1 MPKATIRWTRPA
13 VCALLAL
20 SLFLVSPSLVPAD
33 EDFDHNRARLL
44 SYVLN
49 KQLQYHFSGKPVN
62 DGLSQAAFELYIRQ
76 LDSQK
81 RLLLQKEIDRLQIYR
96 DKIDDEFLSGRISLA
111 PAGADLLRKAVARA
125 RRISEEVL
133 SQPFDFSIQESYETD
148 PEKLAFADSEAE
160 LRERWRKELKYLT
173 LNRYLTLMEEEGFE
187 APDAVPAAR
196 AAELEAQA
204 REKIHKRHE
213 GYFTRLEQETL
224 QDHYDRYLNAIAR
237 AFDPH
242 TIYMP
247 PKSKE
252 DFDISMRGSLEG
264 IGATLREEDGFIK
277 VVKVIPGSAADRQ
290 GQLMA
295 DDVILAV
302 AQGGDEPIDITDMR
316 LRDAV
321 QLIRG
326 EKGSEVRLT
335 VKRPGHKSIVI
346 PIVRDIVIIEESFVK
361 STVIEDP
368 DGKQKYGYIRIP
380 SFYRDFEETRH
391 GGSGRNSTDDTRKA
405 LQEFRSRNIDGLILD
420 LRNNGGGALTDA
432 VGVAGLFIKEGP
444 IVQVRTG
451 EGRTKVLEDEDPQVE
466 YSGPMVVL
474 VNQFSASASEIV
486 AGALQDYGRAVVV
499 GSEHTHGK
507 GTVQV
512 VLGLDRAL
520 TMRSMQHY
528 LPLGALKLTT
538 QKFYRI
544 NGESTQ
550 SRGVVP
556 DIVLP
561 DRREMSEFG
570 EKYLDYSLPWDEI
583 SPVRHDDWPL
593 TPADLS
599 GLEVRSRQ
607 RIDASEDFAEIKRVS
622 AAIAARLESTRQSL
636 HADTVFQEWQVVKNE
651 QSNSPH
657 AGRFGEADPAQEDED
672 DEQLSAEEKLRQQV
686 NDDPYALEAM
696 SILDD
701 LLKLK
706 DSYAVGASQAS
717 PK

>member
-1 MPKATIRWTRPA
+1 MPKILNTWTRPA
-13 VCALLAL
+13 VCGFLAL
-20 SLFLVSPSLVPAD
+20 SLLLVSPSFVPAD

-49 KQLQYHFSGKPVN
+49 KQLQYHFSSKPV
-62 DGLSQAAFELYIRQ
+62 DDELSLAAFDLYVRQ

-81 RLLLQKEIDRLQIYR
+81 RLLLQKEIDRLHSYR
-96 DKIDDEFLSGRISLA
+96 DKIDDEFLSGRIRLA
-111 PAGADLLRKAVARA
+111 PAGAELLRQAVTRA
-125 RRISEEVL
+125 RRISKEVL
-133 SQPFDFSIQESYETD
+133 AQPFDFSVEESYETD
-148 PEKLAFADSEAE
+148 PEKLDFAASEKQ
-160 LRERWRKELKYLT
+160 LRERWRKELKFLT
-173 LNRYLTLMEEEGFE
+173 LSRYLTLMEEEGFE
-187 APDAVPAAR
+187 APADIPAAK
-196 AAELEAQA
+196 AAELEEQA
-204 REKIHKRHE
+204 REKIRKRHE
-213 GYFTRLEQETL
+213 GYFSRLEQETL
-224 QDHYDRYLNAIAR
+224 QDHYDRYLNVIAR

-242 TIYMP
+242 TTYLP

-295 DDVILAV
+295 DDLILAV
-302 AQGGDEPIDITDMR
+302 SQGPEEPVDITDMR

-326 EKGSEVRLT
+326 EKGTEVRLT
-335 VKRPGHKSIVI
+335 VKRPGQKSMII
-346 PIVRDIVIIEESFVK
+346 PIVRDVVVIEESFVK
-361 STVIEDP
+361 STVIRDL
-368 DGKQKYGYIRIP
+368 DGEKNYGYIRIP
-380 SFYRDFEETRH
+380 SFYRDFEKTRD
-391 GGSGRNSTDDTRKA
+391 GGSGRNSTDDTRQA
-405 LQEFRSRNIDGLILD
+405 LRDFRSQNIDGLILD

-432 VGVAGLFIKEGP
+432 VGVAGLFVEQGP

-451 EGRTKVLEDEDPQVE
+451 EGRTKVLEDEDSRVE
-466 YSGPMVVL
+466 YSGPMIVL

-520 TMRSMQHY
+520 TMSSMRHY

-544 NGESTQ
+544 NGDSTQ

-561 DRREMSEFG
+561 DRREMNEFG

-583 SPVRHDDWPL
+583 DPVRHTDWPL
-593 TPADLS
+593 TPTDLS
-599 GLEVRSRQ
+599 GLELRSRQ
-607 RIDASEDFAEIKRVS
+607 RVAASEDFDEIKRVS
-622 AAIAARLESTRQSL
+622 AAIAERLENTQQSL
-636 HADTVFQEWQVVKNE
+636 KAATVYQEWQVIQDE
-651 QSNSPH
+651 QSPH
-657 AGRFGEADPAQEDED
+657 GGRFGEEDTEADED
-672 DEQLSAEEKLRQQV
+672 ADENLPADEKLRRQV
-686 NDDPYALEAM
+686 LDDPYALEAM

-706 DSYAVGASQAS
+706 EAYAVGAAR
-717 PK
+717 PAAD